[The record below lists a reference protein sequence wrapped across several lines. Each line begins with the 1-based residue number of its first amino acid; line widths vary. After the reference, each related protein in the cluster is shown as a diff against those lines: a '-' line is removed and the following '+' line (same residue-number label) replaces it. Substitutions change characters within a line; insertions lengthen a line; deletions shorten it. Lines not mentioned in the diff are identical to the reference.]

1 MADSHPGFTLGY
13 RCPPRNLNPS
23 KLSMHEFVDADAALA
38 QLIEALPPL
47 PILGADCEFVR
58 ERTYWPQ
65 LGLIQ
70 VQAGDQT
77 LLVDPLAIADAT
89 LVKRL
94 FACAPVTV
102 MHAPGED
109 LECFLHRYDWLP
121 AAIFDTQLAAA
132 YVGLG
137 SGLSYRALV
146 EQFTG
151 ITLEK
156 AETRSDWTRRP
167 LSEAQQRYAAEDVI
181 HLATI
186 HAALAS
192 RLDARGQRRWFEED
206 CARVLE
212 RARQQFDTAL
222 PGIDARQ
229 LSRLD
234 QRGAERL
241 QRILYWREAEA
252 RRADRPRGWIL
263 DNETCQRLAAAP
275 PGDETAHRRIL
286 DGAPRAAR
294 HAPAALWQVLAA
306 EADANLPALP
316 RAGASNEPRYKAAV
330 QRIQQA
336 VGDAATRL
344 DLPAGTLFP
353 RRYIEQLIETR
364 RWPEG
369 ARGWREA
376 ELAPALLPLL
386 PD

>member
-23 KLSMHEFVDADAALA
+23 KLSMHEFVDTDAALA

-70 VQAGDQT
+70 VQVGDQT
-77 LLVDPLAIADAT
+77 LLVDPLAIADAS

-151 ITLEK
+151 VTLDK

-167 LSEAQQRYAAEDVI
+167 VSPKYHGCRSSKP
-181 HLATI
+181 ATGG
-186 HAALAS
+186 
-192 RLDARGQRRWFEED
+192 RG
-206 CARVLE
+206 
-212 RARQQFDTAL
+212 
-222 PGIDARQ
+222 G
-229 LSRLD
+229 S
-234 QRGAERL
+234 
-241 QRILYWREAEA
+241 
-252 RRADRPRGWIL
+252 
-263 DNETCQRLAAAP
+263 
-275 PGDETAHRRIL
+275 
-286 DGAPRAAR
+286 
-294 HAPAALWQVLAA
+294 
-306 EADANLPALP
+306 
-316 RAGASNEPRYKAAV
+316 AGARS
-330 QRIQQA
+330 
-336 VGDAATRL
+336 
-344 DLPAGTLFP
+344 
-353 RRYIEQLIETR
+353 RR
-364 RWPEG
+364 
-369 ARGWREA
+369 
-376 ELAPALLPLL
+376 
-386 PD
+386 